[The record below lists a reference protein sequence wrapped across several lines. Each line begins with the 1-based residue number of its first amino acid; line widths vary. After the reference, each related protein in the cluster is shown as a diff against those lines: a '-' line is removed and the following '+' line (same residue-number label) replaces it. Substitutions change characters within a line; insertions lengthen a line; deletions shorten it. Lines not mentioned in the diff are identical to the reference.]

1 MKISIIGSGYVGLT
15 TGICLAELGHEI
27 IFMDNNKEKIEVLKK
42 LEIPIYEPG
51 LKELLIKNKDRIKFV
66 FDIKEAVSDVIFLCL
81 PTPPNNNGE
90 ADINSIIQ
98 VSIELAKIIKNKKTI
113 VVKSTVPVGT
123 CEKIKQIFGNR
134 ANVVSNPEFLREGY
148 AVYDFMNPDRIVI
161 GVGNDEAKRIMK
173 NVYEK
178 LKEKIIF
185 MDIKSAEMTK
195 YAANAFLALKIS
207 FINEIA
213 NLCEKTGANIKNVK
227 VGIGSDNRIGMS
239 FLNAGIGWGG
249 SCFPKDTLALIK
261 IGEKNGV
268 EMKIVKAAIDVN
280 IKQREMFSK
289 KILNYYK
296 DKAKIAI
303 LGLAFK
309 PNTDDMRDAPSIDI
323 INFLLS
329 RNFEIKA
336 YDPKALKNAKQ
347 IFGEKIYYAS
357 DIYDALKDSDG
368 LVLLTEWDEFKNIDW
383 NIARKIMNKKIIF
396 DGRNFLKP
404 PKDFEYYGIGLP
416 KE

>member
-27 IFMDNNKEKIEVLKK
+27 IFMDNNKEKIEILKK

-51 LKELLIKNKDRIKFV
+51 LKELLIKNKDRINFV
-66 FDIKEAVSDVIFLCL
+66 FDIKEATSDVIFLCL
-81 PTPPNNNGE
+81 PTPTNNNGE

-98 VSIELAKIIKNKKTI
+98 VSLELAKIIKDKKTI

-134 ANVVSNPEFLREGY
+134 AYVVSNPEFLREGH

-161 GVGNDEAKRIMK
+161 GVDNDEAKRIMK

-227 VGIGSDNRIGMS
+227 IGIGSDNRIGMS

-268 EMKIVKAAIDVN
+268 EMKIVKAARDVN
-280 IKQREMFSK
+280 LKQREIFAR
-289 KILNYYK
+289 KILKYYK
-296 DKAKIAI
+296 GKTKLAV
-303 LGLAFK
+303 LGLSFK
-309 PNTDDMRDAPSIDI
+309 PNTDDMRDAPSINI
-323 INFLLS
+323 INFLLFKG
-329 RNFEIKA
+329 FEIKA
-336 YDPKALKNAKQ
+336 YDPKALENAKQ
-347 IFGEKIYYAS
+347 VFDNKIYYAS
-357 DIYDALKDSDG
+357 DVYDALKDSEG
-368 LVLLTEWDEFKNIDW
+368 LVLLTEWCEFKNIDW
-383 NIARKIMNKKIIF
+383 KKARKLMKRKVVF

-404 PKDFEYYGIGLP
+404 PKDFEYFGIGLP